1 MATNNEN
8 FRDKLTVLAEVAE
21 RLETSKDFFDDEIIE
36 VRVKLGKEKYDKVLR
51 NFREIDWSSEKFY
64 INFGN
69 VSYKFVLKK

>member
-1 MATNNEN
+1 MATNNED

>member
-1 MATNNEN
+1 MATNNED

-51 NFREIDWSSEKFY
+51 NFREIDWNSEKFY

>member
-1 MATNNEN
+1 MATNNED

-21 RLETSKDFFDDEIIE
+21 RLETNKDFFDDEIIE

-51 NFREIDWSSEKFY
+51 NFREIDWNSEKFY
-64 INFGN
+64 INFGK

>member
-51 NFREIDWSSEKFY
+51 NFREIDWNSEKFY

>member
-1 MATNNEN
+1 MATNNED

-36 VRVKLGKEKYDKVLR
+36 VRVKLRKEKYDNVLR
-51 NFREIDWSSEKFY
+51 NFREIDWNSEKFY
-64 INFGN
+64 INFGK

>member
-1 MATNNEN
+1 METNKEN

-51 NFREIDWSSEKFY
+51 NFREIDWNSEKFY